1 MSNILSWS
9 QNANRFELFLLLPLT
24 PQRRVT
30 MKKLNVILFKNES
43 ENEKYSDAICQK
55 LSSLKFSADQEFCGI
70 WGEIQFNK
78 EECLK
83 AISSTVNFALSSDK
97 NDIYFGC
104 SQKDYEDIISLINCD
119 NCEVSIVSCADI

>member
-1 MSNILSWS
+1 
-9 QNANRFELFLLLPLT
+9 
-24 PQRRVT
+24 
-30 MKKLNVILFKNES
+30 MKNLNVILFKNES

-55 LSSLKFSADQEFCGI
+55 LSLSNLSAEQEFCGI

-104 SQKDYEDIISLINCD
+104 SQKDYEDIISLINCY
-119 NCEVSIVSCADI
+119 NCEVNIVSCADI

>member
-1 MSNILSWS
+1 
-9 QNANRFELFLLLPLT
+9 
-24 PQRRVT
+24 

-43 ENEKYSDAICQK
+43 ENEKYSDDICQK
-55 LSSLKFSADQEFCGI
+55 LSSSNLPADQKFCGI

-83 AISSTVNFALSSDK
+83 AISSAVNFALSSDK

-104 SQKDYEDIISLINCD
+104 SQKDYADIVSFIDCD
-119 NCEVSIVSCADI
+119 NCEVNILSCADI

>member
-1 MSNILSWS
+1 
-9 QNANRFELFLLLPLT
+9 
-24 PQRRVT
+24 

-55 LSSLKFSADQEFCGI
+55 LSSSNLPADQKFCGI

-83 AISSTVNFALSSDK
+83 AISSTVNFVGASSSK
-97 NDIYFGC
+97 NTAPP
-104 SQKDYEDIISLINCD
+104 SLL
-119 NCEVSIVSCADI
+119 EK

>member
-1 MSNILSWS
+1 
-9 QNANRFELFLLLPLT
+9 
-24 PQRRVT
+24 

-55 LSSLKFSADQEFCGI
+55 LFSSNLPADQKFCGI

-83 AISSTVNFALSSDK
+83 VISSTVNFALSSDK

-104 SQKDYEDIISLINCD
+104 SQKDYEDIISLIKCD
-119 NCEVSIVSCADI
+119 NCEISIVSCADI

>member
-1 MSNILSWS
+1 
-9 QNANRFELFLLLPLT
+9 
-24 PQRRVT
+24 
-30 MKKLNVILFKNES
+30 MKNLNVIFLKNES

-104 SQKDYEDIISLINCD
+104 SQKDYEDIISLIKCD
-119 NCEVSIVSCADI
+119 NCEISIVSCADI

>member
-1 MSNILSWS
+1 
-9 QNANRFELFLLLPLT
+9 
-24 PQRRVT
+24 

-43 ENEKYSDAICQK
+43 ENEKYSDAICQR
-55 LSSLKFSADQEFCGI
+55 LSSSNLPADQKFCGI

-104 SQKDYEDIISLINCD
+104 SQKDYEDIISLIKCD
-119 NCEVSIVSCADI
+119 NCEISIVSFADI